1 MRKEIKK
8 MDNIIRNIQAVLTA
22 IGGAIG
28 YFIGGLDGLM
38 IVLLVLMGIDYI
50 TGVMC
55 GIVDKKLSSKVGF
68 LGICRK
74 VLILLLVG
82 IANILDVNVIQ
93 TGSMLRSA
101 TLFFYISNE
110 GVSVLENAAKLGLP
124 IPQKIKDVLEQ
135 LHDKSEEKSD
145 KNDEE

>member
-1 MRKEIKK
+1 
-8 MDNIIRNIQAVLTA
+8 MDNVIKNIQAVLTL
-22 IGGAIG
+22 IGGALG

-74 VLILLLVG
+74 VLILLMVG
-82 IANILDVNVIQ
+82 IANILDVNIIQ

-110 GVSVLENAAKLGLP
+110 GLSVLENAAKLGLP

-135 LHDKSEEKSD
+135 LHDKSEKDESED
-145 KNDEE
+145 KE